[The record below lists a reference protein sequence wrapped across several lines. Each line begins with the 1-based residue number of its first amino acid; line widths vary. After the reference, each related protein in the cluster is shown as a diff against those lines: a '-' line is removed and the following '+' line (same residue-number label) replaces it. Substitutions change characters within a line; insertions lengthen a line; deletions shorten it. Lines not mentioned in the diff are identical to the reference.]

1 MMIVPHTSKSKM
13 LAVFATEGFTIA
25 QQYGRKLVAG
35 KHQIWRRLEEKKLTS
50 HLRTLSED
58 HLQEELSKA
67 LNQETM
73 LFVGYRINEQGLVEK
88 MDSAQ
93 PMVSDM
99 DFRTLLKHPDA
110 HKQQPEDWELNKTV
124 KEVITDTENH
134 ALLNVSKGMLTTP
147 LAYSVGQHLTGR
159 PGREIGRPVE
169 WEGGKE
175 ALPQL
180 LRLLQA
186 EDSDADMYLSDRAK
200 DNRRDDQELDTDV
213 ASAKKQKGGSEKS
226 TPP

>member
-1 MMIVPHTSKSKM
+1 
-13 LAVFATEGFTIA
+13 
-25 QQYGRKLVAG
+25 
-35 KHQIWRRLEEKKLTS
+35 
-50 HLRTLSED
+50 
-58 HLQEELSKA
+58 
-67 LNQETM
+67 
-73 LFVGYRINEQGLVEK
+73 VGYHINEQGLVEK

-93 PMVSDM
+93 SMVSDM

-110 HKQQPEDWELNKTV
+110 HKQQPEDWELNETV
-124 KEVITDTENH
+124 IEVITDTENH

-186 EDSDADMYLSDRAK
+186 EESDTDMYLSDRAK